1 MLLIFSYIY
10 YIYFPRSR
18 ASKKNLCKKPDAF
31 RHPTYNICIN
41 FLLYRNHHNNHIT
54 IRRLIKEGL
63 WVENGWILGGLW
75 VVSQTGKQ
83 CIGIYLCKLAS
94 NANIYISL
102 QIGTQC
108 KPVQFFIFFH
118 SLCFWKIAN
127 PLVRG

>member
-94 NANIYISL
+94 NANIYIFTNWHAM
-102 QIGTQC
+102 QTC
-108 KPVQFFIFFH
+108 TVFHFFPFALLLENCQ
-118 SLCFWKIAN
+118 SAC
-127 PLVRG
+127 